1 MHFEKVSA
9 PSGITGII
17 SSGENTVLRETV
29 QQTKELSEVENPV
42 QGGSEG
48 ASIAEKQRPDE
59 GQAADPVVEIT
70 PEISDEE
77 LWNVLKV
84 AYRNAIV
91 RLVPGAENDSLENFK
106 EFFEAN
112 LHTESKRKLL
122 VDTFLN
128 AKRGYRIMFVVNDDG
143 TIKSFDSTND
153 PKASGY
159 VLCV

>member
-1 MHFEKVSA
+1 MHFEKVFA
-9 PSGITGII
+9 PSGITGVI
-17 SSGENTVLRETV
+17 SSGENMILRETV
-29 QQTKELSEVENPV
+29 PQTEELSEVENPV

-48 ASIAEKQRPDE
+48 ASIAEEKRPDE

-91 RLVPGAENDSLENFK
+91 HLVPGAENESIENFK
-106 EFFEAN
+106 EYFKNN
-112 LHTESKRKLL
+112 LQATEKRKLL
-122 VDTFLN
+122 EDIFRR
-128 AKRGYRIMFVVNDDG
+128 AKQGNRIMLVVNDDG
-143 TIKSFDSTND
+143 TVSGISSTNNPD
-153 PKASGY
+153 TPGH